1 MASAT
6 ATRGGRTAVGSD
18 RRPAAGRRRRAL
30 TWVILVVGILVVWE
44 GLKFLGG
51 TPWRAPGALP
61 GPDNPILWN
70 PPFRWP
76 FVNDLNLPH
85 VWNIALAFFDPWQ
98 RGADRNVAQLLF
110 DAALYTWK
118 EAALGFLLGSV
129 IGLVL
134 ATVFVHSRIA
144 ERALVPYVV
153 ASQTIPII
161 AIAPLITYAFGG
173 STLAVVVI
181 ATYLTFF
188 PVTIAMIVG
197 LRSFDPRAL
206 ELTRSYA
213 ASKWDVYRKLRLPAS
228 LPYLFT
234 ALKIAATASIVGAI
248 IGESPGGIADG
259 LGRVILTYNQYYIT
273 GPEKLWAAIIASG
286 LLGVA
291 FYLIVR
297 AVEIAVLRGRPGAAE
312 G

>member
-1 MASAT
+1 MATAT
-6 ATRGGRTAVGSD
+6 ATRGGLLREPSGGAE
-18 RRPAAGRRRRAL
+18 PRRRRLLAAVL
-30 TWVILVVGILVVWE
+30 VIVGFLVLWE
-44 GLKFLGG
+44 GVKFLGG
-51 TPWRAPGALP
+51 PPWRAPGALP

-70 PPFRWP
+70 PPFRWA
-76 FVNDLNLPH
+76 FADDLNLPH
-85 VWNIALAFFDPWQ
+85 VWNIALVFLEPWQ
-98 RGADRNVAQLLF
+98 RGADRNVAQFLF
-110 DAALYTWK
+110 DAALYTWR
-118 EAALGFLLGSV
+118 EAALGFVLGAA

-134 ATVFVHSRIA
+134 ATLFVHSRLL

-161 AIAPLITYAFGG
+161 ALAPLIVFAFGANVM
-173 STLAVVVI
+173 SVVVI

-188 PVTIAMIVG
+188 PVTIAMIRG

-206 ELTRSYA
+206 ELMRSYA
-213 ASKWDVYRKLRLPAS
+213 ASRRAVYWRLRLPAS

-248 IGESPGGIADG
+248 IGEGPGGIANG
-259 LGRVILTYNQYYIT
+259 LGRVIITFNQYYIT

-286 LLGVA
+286 ILGIA

-297 AVEIAVLRGRPGAAE
+297 SIEVMVLRGRPGAAE

>member
-1 MASAT
+1 MATAT
-6 ATRGGRTAVGSD
+6 ATRRG
-18 RRPAAGRRRRAL
+18 RPAANSERAGLRRRSAL
-30 TWVILVVGILVVWE
+30 TWVLLLLAVLAVWE

-51 TPWRAPGALP
+51 TPWRAPGAIP
-61 GPDNPILWN
+61 GSNSPILWN

-85 VWNIALAFFDPWQ
+85 VWNIALAFLDPWQ
-98 RGADRNVAQLLF
+98 RGADRNVAQFLF

-118 EAALGFLLGSV
+118 EAALGFLVGAAV
-129 IGLVL
+129 GLVL
-134 ATVFVHSRIA
+134 ATIFVHSRLL

-153 ASQTIPII
+153 ASQTVPII

-173 STLAVVVI
+173 STAAVVVI

-213 ASKWDVYRKLRLPAS
+213 ASRWDVYRKLRFPAS
-228 LPYLFT
+228 LPFLFT

-248 IGESPGGIADG
+248 IGEGPGGIADG
-259 LGRVILTYNQYYIT
+259 LGRVIITYNQYYIT

-286 LLGVA
+286 ILGVA
-291 FYLIVR
+291 FFLVVR
-297 AVEIAVLRGRPGAAE
+297 AVEIAVLRRRPGAAE